1 MVALYLSILSHWYTT
16 SIGTCMKYLKSA
28 AILSDF
34 MLWGPICGKKI
45 AGEQSFLQEPCA
57 YTEIKV
63 DLAGYKVQVGI

>member
-1 MVALYLSILSHWYTT
+1 VGA
-16 SIGTCMKYLKSA
+16 
-28 AILSDF
+28 D
-34 MLWGPICGKKI
+34 LWKKM